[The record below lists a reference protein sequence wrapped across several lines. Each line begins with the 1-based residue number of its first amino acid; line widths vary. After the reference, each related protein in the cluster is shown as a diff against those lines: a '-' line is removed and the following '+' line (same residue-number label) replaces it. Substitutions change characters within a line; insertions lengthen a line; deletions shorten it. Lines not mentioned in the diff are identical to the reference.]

1 MQLFL
6 VQHGE
11 AKSKEEDPSRPLTAR
26 GAEDVESVAIF
37 AARHGV
43 NVGEIRHSGKLR
55 AKETAEIFG
64 EPLDPSGG
72 VVAVPG
78 LNPDDDV
85 QPVAEALH
93 RQEVPV
99 MLVGHC
105 PFLERLAG
113 FLLADD
119 ADACPV
125 RFTNAGIVS
134 LVRHER
140 GWSVTWAITPEVLK

>member
-11 AKSKEEDPSRPLTAR
+11 AKSTEDDPSRSLTKQ
-26 GAEDVESVAIF
+26 GAQDVEKMAVF

-43 NVGEIRHSGKLR
+43 VVCEIRHSGKLR

-64 EPLDPSGG
+64 EPLEPSDG
-72 VVAVPG
+72 VIAVPG
-78 LNPDDDV
+78 LNPNDDV
-85 QPVAEALH
+85 QPVAEALD
-93 RQEVPV
+93 RQDMPV

-113 FLLADD
+113 FLLVND

-134 LVRHER
+134 LVRHEGR
-140 GWSVTWAITPEVLK
+140 WSLTWAITPDVLK